1 MSQYQTMAHNLAAW
15 KGHHKCLEVLIKA
28 GCDLMARDQVCDEW
42 GGYVRVRVRM
52 RVEDEGRG

>member
-1 MSQYQTMAHNLAAW
+1 MAHHYAAW
-15 KGHHKCLEVLIKA
+15 KGNLECLEVLIKA
-28 GCDLMARDQVCDEW
+28 GCEVMAINNVCDEW